1 MLNEDETAG
10 QTCLKKCLWN
20 MVAFLGKNKITFIFE
35 HLVEQIWVFL
45 IDNGMKKTDSNCNQ
59 RLG

>member
-1 MLNEDETAG
+1 
-10 QTCLKKCLWN
+10 

-45 IDNGMKKTDSNCNQ
+45 IDNGMKKN
-59 RLG
+59 R